1 MAWCGGASDG
11 AELDRGMEARE
22 LSPLAEL
29 GGMRP
34 HPSLDPHGL
43 EIEAAVHFEEGSAE
57 FFPHGVELAFLVLP
71 KRFAFA
77 AHVDD
82 VFQDG
87 LELFRAQTKTYA
99 STAGE
104 QIDVAQKYVVE
115 RVQERPMTA
124 TVAAL
129 GAGVLIGLLLAGG
142 RDR

>member
-1 MAWCGGASDG
+1 MTASNTIDK
-11 AELDRGMEARE
+11 AAAKADSTVKEVEISLRE
-22 LSPLAEL
+22 VIE
-29 GGMRP
+29 R
-34 HPSLDPHGL
+34 L
-43 EIEAAVHFEEGSAE
+43 EKAV
-57 FFPHGVELAFLVLP
+57 
-71 KRFAFA
+71 
-77 AHVDD
+77 
-82 VFQDG
+82 QDG

-104 QIDVAQKYVVE
+104 QIDVAQRYVVE